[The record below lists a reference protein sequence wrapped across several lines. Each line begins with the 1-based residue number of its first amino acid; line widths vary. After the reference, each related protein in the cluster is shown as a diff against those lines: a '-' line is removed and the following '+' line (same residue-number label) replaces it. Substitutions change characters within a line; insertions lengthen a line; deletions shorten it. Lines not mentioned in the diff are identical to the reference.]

1 VEVAEAVP
9 QIPLPRPGREDAG
22 TAVAARKPS
31 SSWERL
37 TALSH
42 ADLPA
47 DCLSKSH
54 DLPTFSRRSYSRAR
68 NVFLTSGALFILLGQ
83 RKQSESALG

>member
-1 VEVAEAVP
+1 MPGDVKQELAEVAEAVP

-37 TALSH
+37 TALILKEFLQIWR
-42 ADLPA
+42 D
-47 DCLSKSH
+47 
-54 DLPTFSRRSYSRAR
+54 RRTLGLIIPIRTGEPDGHLRLRR
-68 NVFLTSGALFILLGQ
+68 NL
-83 RKQSESALG
+83 